1 FFITGWQG
9 TYCHCLF
16 FVLHLI
22 YIDMAQAIF
31 SSLFNNSGS
40 ANTHLPGIILLSL
53 STGRRFLNATAACLK
68 PMIHKI
74 SLFLR
79 LWASACE
86 INSSIFKIISR

>member
-1 FFITGWQG
+1 
-9 TYCHCLF
+9 CLF